1 MRSLV
6 MFIDDQAFRP
16 VLLNSTLPGNY
27 LDNLRFTSPFVQSLC
42 RPFKCHPFCVHKPLP
57 VNDLEKNQGNINRL
71 ASIESA
77 TEPVDFCQRDRQR
90 GASCTVC
97 LPLTKQYFPY
107 SHLRRLKF
115 PLRSCFSEIFLMRL
129 GWRNLAAQLRVSSSP
144 KLLVFSAVE
153 LGFH

>member
-6 MFIDDQAFRP
+6 MFIDDQALRP
-16 VLLNSTLPGNY
+16 VLLNSTRPGIY
-27 LDNLRFTSPFVQSLC
+27 LDNLRFTSPSVQSLC
-42 RPFKCHPFCVHKPLP
+42 QPFIRHPHYRPKLLSMQH
-57 VNDLEKNQGNINRL
+57 LEKNQCDINWL

-77 TEPVDFCQRDRQR
+77 TEPVDFCQRDRQW
-90 GASCTVC
+90 GASYTVF
-97 LPLTKQYFPY
+97 LSLNKPYSPY
-107 SHLRRLKF
+107 SHLKRLKF